1 MLTVFV
7 SRKFSGFIAV
17 GCLVMTLISVGI
29 LMRTNLDLPLLV
41 KIGLWLFVPAMMY
54 GSITGV
60 RQSLNPPKMFC
71 ADRKGVMIYHESRRK
86 RYIEKG
92 VFLPWEIV
100 GNLTLEEIRVG
111 GDHRGRTWVI
121 LCTLKVPAPF
131 PVQAHSAAWFNSWTD
146 LNICLDAFTGTVSK
160 QELLDRLIPLWKAG
174 SKYRNSGV

>member
-7 SRKFSGFIAV
+7 SRKISGFIAV
-17 GCLVMTLISVGI
+17 GSLVMTLIGVGI
-29 LMRTNLDLPLLV
+29 LMRTTLDLPLLV
-41 KIGLWLFVPAMMY
+41 RAGLWLFVPAMAY
-54 GSITGV
+54 GLITGV

-71 ADRKGVMIYHESRRK
+71 ADRRGVTIYYESGRK

-92 VFLPWEIV
+92 VFLPWKIV
-100 GNLTLEEIRVG
+100 DNLTLEEIRVG
-111 GDHRGRTWVI
+111 GEDRGRTWII

-131 PVQAHSAAWFNSWTD
+131 PVQAHSVAWFNSWSD

-174 SKYRNSGV
+174 SK